1 MDGSAA
7 CKHET
12 LSGQWHLPAE
22 MPDELRTGR
31 SRLGR
36 FALHLIVARF
46 RSEGKPHR
54 HRKSRIFNRL
64 EALLVPDLV

>member
-1 MDGSAA
+1 MDGLAA

-36 FALHLIVARF
+36 FARHL
-46 RSEGKPHR
+46 
-54 HRKSRIFNRL
+54 
-64 EALLVPDLV
+64 

>member
-1 MDGSAA
+1 VRTFRSSYYSSATTFNELRKVAGTSRYYIMDGLAA

-36 FALHLIVARF
+36 FA
-46 RSEGKPHR
+46 R
-54 HRKSRIFNRL
+54 H
-64 EALLVPDLV
+64 